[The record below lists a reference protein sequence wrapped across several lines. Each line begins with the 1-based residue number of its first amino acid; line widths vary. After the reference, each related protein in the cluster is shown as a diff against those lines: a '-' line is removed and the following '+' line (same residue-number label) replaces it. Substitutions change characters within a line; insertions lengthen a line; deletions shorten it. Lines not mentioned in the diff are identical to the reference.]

1 MAGKGDIDSHSGVE
15 TTGHEWDGIKELNTP
30 LPRWWLWVF
39 YACILW
45 AIGYWVLYPT
55 WPMISDYSKGVL
67 GWTQRA
73 SVAESLVEARA
84 SHATQNDAIAKA
96 NLAEI
101 KANPDLLTFAL
112 ANGKA
117 AFMDNCAA
125 CHGRSAQGAPGFPNL
140 NDDKWL
146 WGGTLDDI
154 RQTITYGVRSGND
167 KAHLSQMPS
176 FGEDKL
182 LTPEQINDAAE
193 YVLSLS
199 KLPHDA
205 AAAERGNAVFHGDGG
220 CLACHGEEGKGN
232 QEFGAPNLTDN
243 IWLYGGTKA
252 AIMHQIQTGH
262 GGVMPA
268 WVDRLDPVTIK
279 ELALYVHSLGGGK

>member
-1 MAGKGDIDSHSGVE
+1 MADKTDIDKFSGVE

-39 YACILW
+39 YACIAW
-45 AIGYWVLYPT
+45 AVVYWILFPA
-55 WPMISDYSKGVL
+55 WPLASTYTKGVL
-67 GWTQRA
+67 GYSQRA
-73 SVAESLVEARA
+73 AVMESIDQTRA
-84 SHATQNDAIAKA
+84 SQASLNEAIEKA
-96 NLAEI
+96 SLADI
-101 KANPDLLTFAL
+101 KAKPELLTFAL
-112 ANGKA
+112 AGGKA
-117 AFMDNCAA
+117 AFGNNCAP
-125 CHGRSAQGAPGFPNL
+125 CHGRGAQGASGYPNL

-146 WGGTLDDI
+146 WGGTLDQI
-154 RQTITYGVRSGND
+154 QQTIMYGIRSGND
-167 KAHLSQMPS
+167 KARVSQMPK

-199 KLPHDA
+199 KQPHDA

-220 CLACHGEEGKGN
+220 CAACHGEEGKGN

-252 AIMHQIQTGH
+252 AIQHQIETGH

-268 WVDRLDPVTIK
+268 WADRLDPATIK
-279 ELALYVHSLGGGK
+279 KLAVYVHSLGGGQ

>member
-1 MAGKGDIDSHSGVE
+1 MADKREIDSHTGIE
-15 TTGHEWDGIKELNTP
+15 TTGHEWDGIQELNTP
-30 LPRWWLWVF
+30 LPRWWLYVF
-39 YACILW
+39 YACIIW
-45 AIGYWVLYPT
+45 SIGYWVLYPT
-55 WPMISDYSKGVL
+55 WPMISSYSKGVL
-67 GWTQRA
+67 GWSQRA
-73 SVAESLVEARA
+73 TVTANLEEARA
-84 SHATQNDAIAKA
+84 GQAKLNEAIAKA
-96 NLAEI
+96 SLAEI
-101 KANPDLLTFAL
+101 KSNSELLNFAIAGGRSAFAN
-112 ANGKA
+112 
-117 AFMDNCAA
+117 NCAA
-125 CHGRSAQGAPGFPNL
+125 CHGRGAQGAPGYPNL

-146 WGGTLDDI
+146 WGGTLEQI
-154 RQTITYGVRSGND
+154 QQTIMYGVRSGND
-167 KAHLSQMPS
+167 KAHMSQMPK
-176 FGEDKL
+176 FGQDSL

-252 AIMHQIQTGH
+252 AIMNQIQTGH

-268 WVDRLDPVTIK
+268 WVDRLDPETIK
-279 ELALYVHSLGGGK
+279 KLAIYVHSLGGGQ

>member
-1 MAGKGDIDSHSGVE
+1 MAGKSDVDSHSGVE

-30 LPRWWLWVF
+30 LPSWWLWVF

-55 WPMISDYSKGVL
+55 WPMVSDYSKGVL

-73 SVAESLVEARA
+73 SVAESVEEARA
-84 SHATQNDAIAKA
+84 GHAKENGAIAKLS
-96 NLAEI
+96 LAEI
-101 KANPDLLTFAL
+101 KANPDLLNFVL

-117 AFMDNCAA
+117 AFANNCSP
-125 CHGRSAQGAPGFPNL
+125 CHGRGAQGSPGFPNL

-146 WGGTLDDI
+146 WGGTLDQI
-154 RQTITYGVRSGND
+154 YQTIMYGVRSGND
-167 KAHLSQMPS
+167 QAHVSQMPK

-220 CLACHGEEGKGN
+220 CLACHGDEGKGN
-232 QEFGAPNLTDN
+232 QDFGAPNLTDN

-268 WVDRLDPVTIK
+268 WISRLDPVTIK
-279 ELALYVHSLGGGK
+279 ELALYVHSLGGGQ